1 MASRADKL
9 RERLGAHMAESMGA
23 GGAGGGP
30 VVAASPGSGA
40 DAPAA
45 GPSKHDGV
53 KALREARTIRLEN
66 LARDPA
72 QPRQQFDAE
81 SLDRLARS
89 LAARG
94 QLQPIRVRWSQEQG
108 KYLIVAGE
116 RRWRAAMLAG
126 LESLQ
131 AVVVERELSASEI
144 LQEQLVENCLREDLQ
159 PIEQAQA
166 FRALMDANGW
176 SSRRVAEEL
185 SLASSTVVKA
195 LALLDLAPAV
205 QERVEAGEISPAAA
219 YEVSKL
225 EDPGAQVE
233 VAERVVS
240 QGLTRD
246 QAAAAVREKSGRPA
260 GPRPAART
268 RSSAATTPAARVE
281 FRLEDGTSVTVS
293 TPAAAGGPDAVIS
306 ALEQALDRARRG
318 EGRGQAA

>member
-9 RERLGAHMAESMGA
+9 RDRLGANMAESMGA
-23 GGAGGGP
+23 GAAGEGP
-30 VVAASPGSGA
+30 GAASPGSA
-40 DAPAA
+40 DPAA

-53 KALREARTIRLEN
+53 KALREARAIRLEN
-66 LARDPA
+66 LARDPS

-81 SLDRLARS
+81 SLDRLAKS

-126 LESLQ
+126 MESLQ
-131 AVVVERELSASEI
+131 AVVVERELSPSEI
-144 LQEQLVENCLREDLQ
+144 LQDQLVENCLREDLQ

-166 FRALMDANGW
+166 FKALMDSNGW
-176 SSRRVAEEL
+176 SARRVAEEL
-185 SLASSTVVKA
+185 SLANSTVIKA
-195 LALLDLAPAV
+195 LSLLDLAPAV
-205 QERVEAGEISPAAA
+205 QERVGVGELSPAAA

-225 EDPGAQVE
+225 DDPVQQAE

-240 QGLTRD
+240 ERLTRD
-246 QAAAAVREKSGRPA
+246 QAAAAVREKTGRLAAARPA
-260 GPRPAART
+260 IRRREADVTRPARI
-268 RSSAATTPAARVE
+268 E
-281 FRLEDGTSVTVS
+281 YRLDDGTTVTVS
-293 TPAAAGGPDAVIS
+293 SPAAAGGPDTVIA

-318 EGRGQAA
+318 QGRGHAA

>member
-1 MASRADKL
+1 MASRTDKL
-9 RERLGAHMAESMGA
+9 KDRLGAHMAESMGA
-23 GGAGGGP
+23 GTAGQGGGD
-30 VVAASPGSGA
+30 AASPGSTGA
-40 DAPAA
+40 GPAV

-94 QLQPIRVRWSQEQG
+94 QLQPIRVRWNQEQG

-116 RRWRAAMLAG
+116 RRWRAAMIAG

-176 SSRRVAEEL
+176 SARRVADEL
-185 SLASSTVVKA
+185 SLANSTVVKA
-195 LALLDLAPAV
+195 LALLDLAPTV

-225 EDPGAQVE
+225 EDPGQQAE
-233 VAERVVS
+233 VAERVIAER
-240 QGLTRD
+240 LTRD
-246 QAAAAVREKSGRPA
+246 QAAAAVREKSGRRRGPA
-260 GPRPAART
+260 TGTVRDAPAASRPAKI
-268 RSSAATTPAARVE
+268 E
-281 FRLEDGTSVTVS
+281 YRLEDGTSVTVS
-293 TPAAAGGPDAVIS
+293 GPAAAGGADAIIA
-306 ALEQALDRARRG
+306 ALEQAIERVRQG
-318 EGRGQAA
+318 QGRGQAA